1 MGTFLFDGL
10 AVITDPEHVRAAVCE
25 GIGRG
30 KSYGCGL
37 LSLAPVRS

>member
-1 MGTFLFDGL
+1 VDADLVRTAL
-10 AVITDPEHVRAAVCE
+10 AV

-37 LSLAPVRS
+37 LSLAPVRQPR